1 MNWKIDQENLIFEK
15 LKEKV
20 THDKAARY
28 LNKLLMNTKKMI
40 QEQELLVVQVENSHG
55 KNLLEIARLNTSIE
69 NEKIEYQEL
78 LQGNNEKEKDIS
90 KLQKEIKKI
99 DALIE
104 GKQMKI
110 ITLNKMIDQVCIL
123 DSFIVINIYRYFENL
138 LRVYGGIHDV
148 HV

>member
-1 MNWKIDQENLIFEK
+1 MEQENLIFEK

-69 NEKIEYQEL
+69 NEKIESQEL
-78 LQGNNEKEKDIS
+78 MQRNKEKEKDIS
-90 KLQKEIKKI
+90 DLQKEIKKCDTI
-99 DALIE
+99 IE
-104 GKQMKI
+104 RKRMKI
-110 ITLNKMIDQVCIL
+110 ISLNKMIEQVCSLI
-123 DSFIVINIYRYFENL
+123 SFIVVSIYKCFENL
-138 LRVYGGIHDV
+138 LIVYSSIHDAYV
-148 HV
+148 